1 MGRTAV
7 GNVPP
12 NATASME
19 RLSGTGYNYGSD
31 RKWSYHFREGGY
43 DDMLYVDIQV
53 ETLSQRE
60 RVRSTLR
67 KVHVPGEGMPEGF
80 RVFAYLQGGLSA
92 DHI

>member
-1 MGRTAV
+1 MERTAV
-7 GNVPP
+7 GNVRH
-12 NATASME
+12 NATASMKH
-19 RLSGTGYNYGSD
+19 LSSTGYNSGSD

-53 ETLSQRE
+53 ETLSRRK

-67 KVHVPGEGMPEGF
+67 KVHVPGDETPGVF
-80 RVFAYLQGGLSA
+80 RVFGYLQGCQSA